1 MATFTKKGMVL
12 MNVPK
17 RKVSKKDLIL
27 LAIAM
32 QEEKK
37 LKKKERQKIHIGINR
52 KYIGLTKKERDE
64 INE

>member
-1 MATFTKKGMVL
+1 

-37 LKKKERQKIHIGINR
+37 LKKKERPKIHIGINR

-64 INE
+64 LKDE